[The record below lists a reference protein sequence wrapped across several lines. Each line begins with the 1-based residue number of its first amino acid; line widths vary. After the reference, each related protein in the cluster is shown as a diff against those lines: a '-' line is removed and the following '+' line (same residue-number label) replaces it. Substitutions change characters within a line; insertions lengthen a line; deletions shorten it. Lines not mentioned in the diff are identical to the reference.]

1 VNFNPSCEVK
11 LKSEDAQL
19 LKRRMEGIIRDKK
32 LWKRE
37 WIYRRNMNGWK
48 ALLHGG
54 NE

>member
-37 WIYRRNMNGWK
+37 WIYRRNVEWMGVRMSRW
-48 ALLHGG
+48 
-54 NE
+54 E